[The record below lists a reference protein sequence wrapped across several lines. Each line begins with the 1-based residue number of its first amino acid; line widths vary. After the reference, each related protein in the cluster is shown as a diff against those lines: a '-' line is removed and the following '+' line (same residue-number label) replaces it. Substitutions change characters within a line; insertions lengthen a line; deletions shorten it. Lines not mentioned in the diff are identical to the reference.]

1 MMFRRILFGL
11 LFCCAGTF
19 ISCAQGTQSDKGIFE
34 SYLNSVQTVDKLCSD
49 ILMDETAKFFLGVP
63 YVGKT
68 LEYEPERLIV
78 NLREMDCMTFVE
90 NVLALAEASASGTPS
105 WQTYLEKLQQI
116 RYRDGK
122 IEDYTSRL
130 HYTSDWIYENEK
142 KGLIAD
148 ITKEIGGVPLA
159 MDVSFVSTHPES
171 YMQLQSHPEYI
182 AVMAKKEKEINS
194 RQYYYIPKEEI
205 DKQEAQI
212 RTGDIVCFV
221 TSIKGLDISHVGIV
235 HKEGDKMTFIH
246 ASSGKK
252 RVIINEESLQDYVLG
267 IKKSKGIMVLRPQF
281 VTEQ

>member
-1 MMFRRILFGL
+1 MFRRILFGL

-19 ISCAQGTQSDKGIFE
+19 ISCAQSTQSDKGIFE

-122 IEDYTSRL
+122 IEGYTSRL

-205 DKQEAQI
+205 DKREAQI

-221 TSIKGLDISHVGIV
+221 TSIKGLDISHVGII

>member
-1 MMFRRILFGL
+1 M

-34 SYLNSVQTVDKLCSD
+34 SYLNSVPTVDKLCSD

-221 TSIKGLDISHVGIV
+221 TSIKGLDISHVGII

-281 VTEQ
+281 VTER

>member
-1 MMFRRILFGL
+1 MFRRILFGL

-205 DKQEAQI
+205 DKREAQI

-221 TSIKGLDISHVGIV
+221 TSIKGLDISHVGII

-281 VTEQ
+281 VTER

>member
-1 MMFRRILFGL
+1 M

-105 WQTYLEKLQQI
+105 WQIYLEKLQQI

-205 DKQEAQI
+205 DKREAQI

-267 IKKSKGIMVLRPQF
+267 IKKSKGVMVLRPQF
-281 VTEQ
+281 VTER

>member
-1 MMFRRILFGL
+1 M

-194 RQYYYIPKEEI
+194 RQYYYSPKEEI

-235 HKEGDKMTFIH
+235 HKEGDTMTFIH

-281 VTEQ
+281 VTER

>member
-1 MMFRRILFGL
+1 M

-34 SYLNSVQTVDKLCSD
+34 SYLNSVPTVDKLCSD

-205 DKQEAQI
+205 DKREAQI

-281 VTEQ
+281 VTGR

>member
-1 MMFRRILFGL
+1 M

-105 WQTYLEKLQQI
+105 WQTYLEKLQHI

-171 YMQLQSHPEYI
+171 YMQLQRHPEYI

-281 VTEQ
+281 VTER

>member
-1 MMFRRILFGL
+1 M

-49 ILMDETAKFFLGVP
+49 IFMDETAKFFLGVP

-122 IEDYTSRL
+122 IKDYTSRL

-205 DKQEAQI
+205 DKREAQI

-221 TSIKGLDISHVGIV
+221 TSIKGMDISHVGIV

-281 VTEQ
+281 VTER

>member
-1 MMFRRILFGL
+1 MFRRILFGL

-221 TSIKGLDISHVGIV
+221 TSIKGLDISHVGII

-281 VTEQ
+281 VTER

>member
-1 MMFRRILFGL
+1 M

-221 TSIKGLDISHVGIV
+221 TSIKGFDISHLGIV

-281 VTEQ
+281 VTER

>member
-1 MMFRRILFGL
+1 M

-171 YMQLQSHPEYI
+171 YMQLQSRPEYI

-205 DKQEAQI
+205 DKREAQI

-252 RVIINEESLQDYVLG
+252 RVIFNEESLQDYVLG

-281 VTEQ
+281 VTER

>member
-1 MMFRRILFGL
+1 M

-148 ITKEIGGVPLA
+148 ITKEIGGVSLA
-159 MDVSFVSTHPES
+159 MDVSFVSTHHES
-171 YMQLQSHPEYI
+171 YMQMQSHPEYI
-182 AVMAKKEKEINS
+182 AVMEKKEKEINS

-205 DKQEAQI
+205 DKREAQI

-221 TSIKGLDISHVGIV
+221 TSIKGLDISHVGII

-281 VTEQ
+281 VTER

>member
-1 MMFRRILFGL
+1 MFRRILFGL

-252 RVIINEESLQDYVLG
+252 RVIINEESLQDYVLR

-281 VTEQ
+281 VTER

>member
-1 MMFRRILFGL
+1 M

-34 SYLNSVQTVDKLCSD
+34 SYLNSVPTVDKLCSD

-205 DKQEAQI
+205 DKREAQI

-281 VTEQ
+281 VTER

>member
-1 MMFRRILFGL
+1 MFRRILFGL

-34 SYLNSVQTVDKLCSD
+34 LYLNSVPTVDKLCSD

-68 LEYEPERLIV
+68 LEYESERLIV

-105 WQTYLEKLQQI
+105 WQAYLEKLQQI

-205 DKQEAQI
+205 DKREAQI

-221 TSIKGLDISHVGIV
+221 TSIKGLDISHVGII

>member
-1 MMFRRILFGL
+1 MFRRILFGL

-63 YVGKT
+63 YVDKT

-90 NVLALAEASASGTPS
+90 NVLALAEAFASGTPS

-116 RYRDGK
+116 RYREGK
-122 IEDYTSRL
+122 IEGYTSRL

-205 DKQEAQI
+205 DKREAQI

-221 TSIKGLDISHVGIV
+221 TSIKGLDISHVGII

-252 RVIINEESLQDYVLG
+252 RVIINEESLQDYVLE

-281 VTEQ
+281 VTER

>member
-1 MMFRRILFGL
+1 MFRRILFEL

-34 SYLNSVQTVDKLCSD
+34 LYLNSVPTVDKLCSD

-205 DKQEAQI
+205 DKREAQI

-267 IKKSKGIMVLRPQF
+267 IKKSKGIMVLRPRF
-281 VTEQ
+281 VTER

>member
-1 MMFRRILFGL
+1 M

-122 IEDYTSRL
+122 IEDYISRL

-142 KGLIAD
+142 KGLVAD

-205 DKQEAQI
+205 DKREAQI

-281 VTEQ
+281 VTER

>member
-1 MMFRRILFGL
+1 M

-49 ILMDETAKFFLGVP
+49 IFMDETAKFFLGVP

-205 DKQEAQI
+205 DKREAQI

-246 ASSGKK
+246 ASNGKK

-281 VTEQ
+281 VTER

>member
-1 MMFRRILFGL
+1 M

-205 DKQEAQI
+205 DKREAQI

-281 VTEQ
+281 VTER

>member
-1 MMFRRILFGL
+1 MFRRILFGL

-105 WQTYLEKLQQI
+105 WQTYLEKLLQI

-205 DKQEAQI
+205 DKREAQI

-221 TSIKGLDISHVGIV
+221 TSIKGLDISHVGII

-281 VTEQ
+281 VTER

>member
-1 MMFRRILFGL
+1 MFRRILFGL

-49 ILMDETAKFFLGVP
+49 ILMDETAKFFLDVP

-105 WQTYLEKLQQI
+105 WQTYLEKLLQI

-205 DKQEAQI
+205 DKREAQI

-281 VTEQ
+281 VTER

>member
-252 RVIINEESLQDYVLG
+252 RVIINEESFQDYVLG

>member
-1 MMFRRILFGL
+1 M

-63 YVGKT
+63 YVDKT

-205 DKQEAQI
+205 DKREAQI

-252 RVIINEESLQDYVLG
+252 RVIFNEESLQDYVLG

-281 VTEQ
+281 VTER

>member
-1 MMFRRILFGL
+1 M

-34 SYLNSVQTVDKLCSD
+34 LYLNSVPTVDKLCSD
-49 ILMDETAKFFLGVP
+49 ILMDETVKFFLGVP

-105 WQTYLEKLQQI
+105 WQAYLEKLQQI

-205 DKQEAQI
+205 DKREAQI

-221 TSIKGLDISHVGIV
+221 TSIKGLDISHVGII

>member
-1 MMFRRILFGL
+1 MFRRILFGL

-205 DKQEAQI
+205 DKREAQI

-235 HKEGDKMTFIH
+235 HIEGDKMTFIH

-281 VTEQ
+281 VTER

>member
-1 MMFRRILFGL
+1 M

-105 WQTYLEKLQQI
+105 WQIYLEKLQQI

-205 DKQEAQI
+205 DKREAQI

-281 VTEQ
+281 VTER

>member
-1 MMFRRILFGL
+1 MFRRILFGL

-19 ISCAQGTQSDKGIFE
+19 ISCAQSTQSDKGIFE

-205 DKQEAQI
+205 DKREAQI

-221 TSIKGLDISHVGIV
+221 TLIKGLDISHVGIV

-267 IKKSKGIMVLRPQF
+267 IKKNKGIMVLRPQF
-281 VTEQ
+281 VTER

>member
-1 MMFRRILFGL
+1 M

-34 SYLNSVQTVDKLCSD
+34 SYLNSVPTVDKLCSD

-122 IEDYTSRL
+122 IEDYISRL

-142 KGLIAD
+142 KGLVAD

-205 DKQEAQI
+205 DKREAQI

-221 TSIKGLDISHVGIV
+221 TSIKGLDISHVGII

-267 IKKSKGIMVLRPQF
+267 IKISKGIMVLRPQF

>member
-1 MMFRRILFGL
+1 MFRRILFGL

-34 SYLNSVQTVDKLCSD
+34 SYLNSVSTVDKLCSD

-90 NVLALAEASASGTPS
+90 NVLALAETSASGTPS

-148 ITKEIGGVPLA
+148 VTKEIGGVPLA

-281 VTEQ
+281 VTER

>member
-1 MMFRRILFGL
+1 MFRRILFGL
-11 LFCCAGTF
+11 HFCCAGTF

-281 VTEQ
+281 VTER

>member
-34 SYLNSVQTVDKLCSD
+34 SYLNSAQTVDKLCSD

-281 VTEQ
+281 VTER

>member
-1 MMFRRILFGL
+1 M

-90 NVLALAEASASGTPS
+90 NVLALAEASASGTPP
-105 WQTYLEKLQQI
+105 WQTYLEKLPQI

-281 VTEQ
+281 VTER

>member
-1 MMFRRILFGL
+1 MFRRILFGL

-19 ISCAQGTQSDKGIFE
+19 ISCAHGTQSDKGIFE

-281 VTEQ
+281 VTER

>member
-1 MMFRRILFGL
+1 MFRRILFGL

-281 VTEQ
+281 VTER

>member
-1 MMFRRILFGL
+1 MFRRILFGL

-34 SYLNSVQTVDKLCSD
+34 SYLNSVPTVDKLCSD

-205 DKQEAQI
+205 DKREAQI

-281 VTEQ
+281 VTER

>member
-1 MMFRRILFGL
+1 MFRRILFGL

-105 WQTYLEKLQQI
+105 WQTYLEKLLQI

-182 AVMAKKEKEINS
+182 AVTAKKEKEINS

-205 DKQEAQI
+205 DKREAQI

-281 VTEQ
+281 VTER

>member
-205 DKQEAQI
+205 DKREAQI

-246 ASSGKK
+246 ASSDKK

-267 IKKSKGIMVLRPQF
+267 IKKSKGIMVLRPRF
-281 VTEQ
+281 VTER

>member
-1 MMFRRILFGL
+1 M

-34 SYLNSVQTVDKLCSD
+34 SYLNSVQTVDELCSD

-205 DKQEAQI
+205 DKREAQI

-221 TSIKGLDISHVGIV
+221 TSIKGLDISHVGII

-281 VTEQ
+281 VTER